1 MLSGIV
7 ASGGSV
13 HSRMTSESVTRL
25 VVRVAIES
33 AVREG
38 GREGEREGERKGGR
52 EGGRKGGRETQQCIY
67 NVNCPR
73 GTYTTCVHVYCCT
86 YTFPIIH
93 VLPVYIRVHV

>member
-13 HSRMTSESVTRL
+13 HSRMTTESVTRL
-25 VVRVAIES
+25 VVRVAMES
-33 AVREG
+33 AVGEGEREG
-38 GREGEREGERKGGR
+38 GREGRREGGR
-52 EGGRKGGRETQQCIY
+52 EGGREGDTMMYILCQLPLEAHTQHVYIY
-67 NVNCPR
+67 
-73 GTYTTCVHVYCCT
+73 YCCT